1 MSEPMSPF
9 EQRLIAE
16 LRDHVERAGLDRSAE
31 SVVGEVVS
39 RPVTGRVRSPQF
51 GRLATVLAGAAVVL
65 LLVVVLPRLVPVPA
79 GGPTPPPTVSGA
91 LPPSDPQ
98 QLTWFERVDLSED
111 RQTIRLQFTGGP
123 AFDAADQCSVEYA
136 AWTEMV
142 EQELHAAVW
151 ESRRPFSL
159 LPLSCPAVGFR
170 RDIEVR
176 LAQPF
181 TGHLVR
187 DLAGY
192 VHFVS
197 RPPDLAQVD
206 IPAEWQLESE
216 RSGHSATG
224 QWSQLFAR
232 VDPPPTSRRG
242 HLALYQTFNGPA
254 DVTGDERQPP
264 VLVNGQPATLWRSES
279 SGELVLEWRIGAH
292 GLALVANRFDF
303 SAAELIALAETA
315 RLPSSPTP

>member
-1 MSEPMSPF
+1 MSEPMTPF
-9 EQRLIAE
+9 EQRLAAG
-16 LRDHVERAGLDRSAE
+16 LRDHVEQAGLDRSAE

-39 RPVTGRVRSPQF
+39 RPATGRQRNPQF
-51 GRLATVLAGAAVVL
+51 GRLATMLAGAAVVL
-65 LLVVVLPRLVPVPA
+65 LLVVVLPRLVPTPA
-79 GGPTPPPTVSGA
+79 GEATPGPTMGGA
-91 LPPSDPQ
+91 APPSDPE
-98 QLTWFERVDLSED
+98 QLTWFERVDLSDD
-111 RQTIRLQFTGGP
+111 RQTLRLQFTGGP
-123 AFDAADQCSVEYA
+123 PFDPADQCSIEYA
-136 AWTEMV
+136 AWAEVV

-151 ESRRPFSL
+151 KSRRPFSL
-159 LPLSCPAVGFR
+159 LPVSCPAAGFQR
-170 RDIEVR
+170 EVEVR

-197 RPPDLAQVD
+197 RPPDLAQIDV
-206 IPAEWQLESE
+206 PTGWQLESE

-224 QWSQLFAR
+224 QWSQLYAL

-242 HLALYQTFNGPA
+242 HLTLYQTFNGPA
-254 DVTGDERQPP
+254 NVTGDERQPP

-279 SGELVLEWRIGAH
+279 SGELVLEWRLGAH

-303 SAAELIALAETA
+303 SAVELIALAESA
-315 RLPSSPTP
+315 RLP